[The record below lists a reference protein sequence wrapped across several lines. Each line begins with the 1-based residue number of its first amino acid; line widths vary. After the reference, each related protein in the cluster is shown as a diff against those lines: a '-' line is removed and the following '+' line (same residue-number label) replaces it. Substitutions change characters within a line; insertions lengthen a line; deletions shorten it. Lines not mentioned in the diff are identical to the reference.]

1 MRVLGG
7 GPERVALAAAI
18 VRADRS
24 ARLYGA
30 RREAIVDELERCDM
44 GGGGEGGLDRLGVAE
59 PPIVGD
65 VAPEFLVHQRRPC
78 QGGGREVRHRGERL
92 PRDIDRRGSVGGRMR
107 VFGHDER
114 NRIAHVARLIRG
126 EDRPAGERHR
136 RAVVGGDVPQHVGI
150 AAAIPAPVLPGE
162 HGQHAWHGARAL
174 GGNRPDAGMGVR
186 TAHEGGVCLP
196 RAGYR
201 PRTDLGQSET
211 DRLPGAYALCRHAP
225 CWLPSSLRPRPISVG
240 RLVSRRAGV
249 HPNGAGRVLWWDGV
263 SANRGDRGC

>member
-1 MRVLGG
+1 
-7 GPERVALAAAI
+7 
-18 VRADRS
+18 
-24 ARLYGA
+24 
-30 RREAIVDELERCDM
+30 M

-65 VAPEFLVHQRRPC
+65 VAPEFLVHQRRSC

-92 PRDIDRRGSVGGRMR
+92 PRDIDRRGSVGGRVR

-114 NRIAHVARLIRG
+114 HRIAHVARLIRG
-126 EDRPAGERHR
+126 EDRPASERHR
-136 RAVVGGDVPQHVGI
+136 GAVVGGDVPQHVGI

-196 RAGYR
+196 RKPDIVHEPTSASQKPIVFQARMRCADMPHAGS
-201 PRTDLGQSET
+201 PL
-211 DRLPGAYALCRHAP
+211 HF
-225 CWLPSSLRPRPISVG
+225 G
-240 RLVSRRAGV
+240 RGRFPLAG
-249 HPNGAGRVLWWDGV
+249 
-263 SANRGDRGC
+263 